1 MFRCFVIIGLLVL
14 PGTASAA
21 VGISP
26 SALEATLSSGAVQD
40 GTILFMRD
48 DKDSETAMYVT
59 VFSDNAFILTEG
71 AEYYMDVGERE
82 LSIPYRFD
90 SITYVPGTYTGIFYI
105 RPERAE
111 SRVVGNG
118 VSVQVQGGVRA
129 AMTVTTPTT
138 NSWSV
143 AAQENIRDHIAVYR
157 DTASY
162 YARSI
167 LASVR
172 QIIRAESK

>member
-1 MFRCFVIIGLLVL
+1 MFQRFVIISLLVL
-14 PGTASAA
+14 PSMASAA

-26 SALEATLSSGAVQD
+26 SALEATLSSGEVQD

-90 SITYVPGTYTGIFYI
+90 SATYVPGTYTGIFYI

-111 SRVVGNG
+111 SRMVGNG

-129 AMTVTTPTT
+129 TMTVTAPVAKT
-138 NSWSV
+138 WSV
-143 AAQENIRDHIAVYR
+143 SAQENIHDHFVVYR
-157 DTASY
+157 DTVSY
-162 YARSI
+162 YARSVQ
-167 LASVR
+167 ASVI
-172 QIIRAESK
+172 QLFGKGK